1 MKRNVQNAA
10 MVLSVATIL
19 SGLPVAALAAS
30 PQALAQ
36 SSAATAATESIK
48 LPAATQKMVAALE
61 KLEPGL
67 KALTD
72 RQVES
77 SETYIYLDWLDPK
90 RNGDYAFFTF
100 DLKTGNLVS
109 YEAYLTSWRTAQKAT
124 DDTIL
129 KKVEQAV
136 VEVWGAD
143 KRKTMGNPSLSA
155 YEEEEA
161 GDEMRELL
169 IGSRTVFYPVLL
181 NGLEIDGGN
190 FGIGFS
196 TDLAGHIEEINV
208 REANLKDVKVPDVKT
223 ALTPEAVKKQYFNT
237 AAFDL
242 GYVQD
247 GKDGKPGMHYV
258 LRYAPIFDATSGKL
272 VDEWLGTEIA
282 DDTKRKE
289 ANFKNI
295 TLKPQAKSLAV
306 KGEADA
312 RKLAASMFGMD
323 MKEDD
328 WYLSQ
333 EQDDQSVTYSFSNDD
348 SDSVSLTVDAATG
361 LVTDANHWEQEV
373 ESKTVLSKEETLK
386 KAISF
391 IEPYAVSTS
400 SNVQVE
406 IYDPVKSAP
415 LADWMKKI
423 DKEMGVE
430 EEEEPGH
437 IYGFSFNELHKN
449 TPILDRYYWV
459 LVDSKNGKIVQ
470 FSTTLPMKDAT
481 FPEPKVAVTE
491 PQAVESF
498 VKNLPLKQ
506 SYIWPTY
513 YGTKGPEL
521 KLIYTIDTSK
531 GWPYVDAVDGTLNW
545 DE

>member
-19 SGLPVAALAAS
+19 AGLPVAALAVS

-36 SSAATAATESIK
+36 SSTATAATESFT
-48 LPAATQKMVAALE
+48 LPASAQKMVAALE

-67 KALTD
+67 KTLTD
-72 RQVES
+72 RQMEK
-77 SETYIYLDWLDPK
+77 SETFIYLDWLDPK
-90 RNGDYAFFTF
+90 SEESYAFFTF
-100 DLKTGNLVS
+100 DLKTGNLIS
-109 YEAYLTSWRTAQKAT
+109 YEAYLSNWRTEQRVTEDAT
-124 DDTIL
+124 L

-136 VEVWGAD
+136 VEVFGAD
-143 KRKTMGNPSLSA
+143 KRKTLGEPSLSV
-155 YEEEEA
+155 YDEGS

-169 IGSRTVFYPVLL
+169 IGSRMVSYPALL
-181 NGLEIDGGN
+181 NGLEINGSN
-190 FGIGFS
+190 FGIEFS

-223 ALTPEAVKKQYFNT
+223 ALTPEAVKKQYFT
-237 AAFDL
+237 TSAFDL

-247 GKDGKPGMHYV
+247 GKDGEPGMHYV
-258 LRYAPIFDATSGKL
+258 LRYAPTYDAMSGKL
-272 VDEWLGTEIA
+272 IDEWLGTEIA
-282 DDTKRKE
+282 DDTKRKD
-289 ANFKNI
+289 ANLKKI
-295 TLKPQAKSLAV
+295 TLKPQAKSLSV
-306 KGEADA
+306 KGEEDV
-312 RKLAASMFGMD
+312 RKLVVSMFGID
-323 MKEDD
+323 VKADD
-328 WYLSQ
+328 WYFSQ
-333 EQDDQSVTYSFSNDD
+333 ESDEESVTYSFSNDN
-348 SDSVSLTVDAATG
+348 SDSISVTVDAVTG
-361 LVTDANHWEQEV
+361 LVTDASHWEEKV
-373 ESKTVLSKEETLK
+373 ESKTVLSKEEALK

-406 IYDPVKSAP
+406 IYDPVNPAP
-415 LADWMKKI
+415 LADWMKEI

-430 EEEEPGH
+430 EEGPGY

-449 TPILDRYYWV
+449 TPVLDRYYWV
-459 LVDSKNGKIVQ
+459 LVDSKNGKIVK
-470 FSTTLPMKDAT
+470 FSTTLPMKDTT

-491 PQAVESF
+491 QQAAESF

-506 SYIWPTY
+506 SYVWPSY

-521 KLIYTIDTSK
+521 KLIYTFDTSK
-531 GWPYVDAVDGTLNW
+531 GWPYVDAMDGTLNF